1 PGARCDLCRPGR
13 NPVPLG
19 RASRS
24 ATDSMRR
31 ITMPRSHS
39 MMTELRRSA
48 FTPRR
53 VRSPENGPKAGA
65 LLLTMLA
72 TAPAFTRADTTADS
86 PEENALQEVVVTA
99 RLRSESL
106 MKVPDTIKVF
116 SPAEIADRQLVQLDD
131 FIHLTPNAKII
142 REQDIATS
150 ELYIRGVGSNKGQ

>member
-1 PGARCDLCRPGR
+1 
-13 NPVPLG
+13 
-19 RASRS
+19 
-24 ATDSMRR
+24 
-31 ITMPRSHS
+31 
-39 MMTELRRSA
+39 
-48 FTPRR
+48 
-53 VRSPENGPKAGA
+53 
-65 LLLTMLA
+65 MLA

-131 FIHLTPNAKII
+131 FIHLPPNAKII

-150 ELYIRGVGSNKGQ
+150 ELYIRGVGSNKGQASAIAYVVDGVILPSQDAYTMDLSDAEQVEILKGPQGALYGKGALAGVVNIKTRTP